1 MKNVFISAQ
10 FFFSLFQASVPD
22 PTVAVGKQELVS
34 PSKKNLA
41 SISMYQSPYQGRS
54 GGGYPIFTEER
65 ILDRKFK
72 VRYILGNLGFT
83 YLLSVEDKFNC

>member
-1 MKNVFISAQ
+1 MFIQ
-10 FFFSLFQASVPD
+10 IPVPES
-22 PTVAVGKQELVS
+22 TMSSGKQELVS

-41 SISMYQSPYQGRS
+41 SMSMYQSPYQGRS

-72 VRYILGNLGFT
+72 VSSHLKIDNINAL
-83 YLLSVEDKFNC
+83 NCMNKKDVVFVKAT